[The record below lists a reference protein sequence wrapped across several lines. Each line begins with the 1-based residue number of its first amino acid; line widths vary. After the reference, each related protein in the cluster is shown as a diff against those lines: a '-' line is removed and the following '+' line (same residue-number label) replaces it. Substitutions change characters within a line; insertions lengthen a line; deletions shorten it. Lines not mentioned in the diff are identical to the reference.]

1 MSTLEMTELKAN
13 RGMDMR
19 AVFVQKLRR
28 LSIAALILGS
38 VHVQADVL
46 QIREGYVREL
56 PPGQS
61 TSAAYMDVINTSD
74 RPIAIVAAVS
84 DASQTAE
91 VHQHRH
97 TNGAMSMERV
107 RRLVVPARDHVLFAP
122 TGYHL
127 MLINLKR
134 SLRAGDNISVTLLD
148 EEGKSYT
155 ARLPVVKMLGAGK

>member
-1 MSTLEMTELKAN
+1 MTELKAN

-97 TNGAMSMERV
+97 ANGAMSMEHV

-122 TGYHL
+122 AGYHL

-134 SLRAGDNISVTLLD
+134 SLRAGDNVSVTLLD